1 MDKNMF
7 SINSFNK
14 TAKRAMIKI
23 FSLYKLILAKQN
35 LKMLFKI
42 VPEKKTKINQMIFF
56 RKVISKGKTQMKK

>member
-14 TAKRAMIKI
+14 TAKWAMIKI
-23 FSLYKLILAKQN
+23 FNFYKPVLAKQN

-42 VPEKKTKINQMIFF
+42 VLEKKTKINRMIFF
-56 RKVISKGKTQMKK
+56 IKVISK